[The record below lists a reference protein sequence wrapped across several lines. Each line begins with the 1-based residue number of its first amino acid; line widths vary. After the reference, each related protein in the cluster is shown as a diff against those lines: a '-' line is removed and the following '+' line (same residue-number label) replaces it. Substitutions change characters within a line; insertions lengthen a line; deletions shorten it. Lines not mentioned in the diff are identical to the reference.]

1 MIGAIGELVG
11 LLGSR
16 RVSRDEPHRLP
27 WWDRYGTALLRLAVA
42 LMAAIA
48 LLKLGDELHRLLW
61 ASGMGAIDL
70 RLRHRE
76 VQRWF
81 EGLPVYGLFAPMTA
95 YPPASYAILWP
106 LLGWLDLAPARWLWA
121 ATTVAALGGLAW
133 LIVRASGADTPLE
146 RTVVALAVLSMYAAG
161 ATVGNGQLAVHTLP
175 ALVAATALLRQQEG
189 SWRRDLLAAGLF
201 LFALVKPTVSAPF
214 FWLVLFVPYR
224 PRPALL
230 VVLGYLALTLLAASY
245 QDLPP
250 GTLVASAVRAG
261 SVMATE
267 SSAAATDYANLNS
280 WLRPLGLGQW
290 VLPAALLALLALGLW
305 IYRHRRV
312 DVWLLLGVAALVAR
326 LWTYHRWYDDLL
338 ILLPMVALFRIGK
351 RAGQADPVA
360 LGAWG
365 LLAINWLLTR
375 APGGQYL
382 LPPPWNDLYVAV
394 LTLSWIAMLAFL
406 LWYAART
413 GPGDRFRGRVGT
425 RVRTCEGPS
434 AERTAGAWRPEP
446 VFNAQVGRG

>member
-146 RTVVALAVLSMYAAG
+146 RTVVVLMLLSMN
-161 ATVGNGQLAVHTLP
+161 ATGSTIGNGQLMVHILP
-175 ALVAATALLRQQEG
+175 LLLAGLLALG
-189 SWRRDLLAAGLF
+189 RRPAGWHVDLLGASLY
-201 LFALVKPTVSAPF
+201 LIALVKPTVSAPF
-214 FWLVLFVPYR
+214 FWLVLFLYGRRR
-224 PRPALL
+224 PGLF
-230 VVLGYLALTLLAASY
+230 VIVGYAVLTLFAVAYQPVDLLSLLREWLAA
-245 QDLPP
+245 
-250 GTLVASAVRAG
+250 GSAQ
-261 SVMATE
+261 
-267 SSAAATDYANLNS
+267 AARGGYANVHV
-280 WLRPLGLGQW
+280 WLATLGLGEW
-290 VLPAALLALLALGLW
+290 TLPASVVLLLALGGW
-305 IYRHRRV
+305 TYCYRRV
-312 DVWLLLGVAALVAR
+312 DPWLLIGVVAIVAR
-326 LWTYHRWYDDLL
+326 LWTYHRSYDDLL
-338 ILLPMVALFRIGK
+338 ILLPMVALFRIAK
-351 RAGQADPVA
+351 RGPSTDGGAIPAGA
-360 LGAWG
+360 
-365 LLAINWLLTR
+365 LLAVTMLTMLAPHRLLE
-375 APGGQYL
+375 Y
-382 LPPPWNDLYVAV
+382 PPPWDVLYTGSHAAV
-394 LTLSWIAMLAFL
+394 WIVVLAFL
-406 LWYAART
+406 LDRAR
-413 GPGDRFRGRVGT
+413 R
-425 RVRTCEGPS
+425 E
-434 AERTAGAWRPEP
+434 ER
-446 VFNAQVGRG
+446 AQR